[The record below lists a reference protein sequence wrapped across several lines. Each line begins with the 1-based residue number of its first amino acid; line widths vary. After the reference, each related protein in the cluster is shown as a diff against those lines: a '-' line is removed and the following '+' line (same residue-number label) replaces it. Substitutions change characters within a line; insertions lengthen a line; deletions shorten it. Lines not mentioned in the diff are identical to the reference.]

1 MVTKKQP
8 NNLTTFAGLEC
19 GYPGA
24 GKSQGPKV
32 VRVVRV
38 VRLFMAS
45 REYGMCG

>member
-1 MVTKKQP
+1 MVIKKQP

-32 VRVVRV
+32 DRV

-45 REYGMCG
+45 REDGMCG